1 MEILDPIKG
10 VSCRLRA
17 SDMDSLK
24 WLGLQ
29 SIVCELGRF
38 MAINGPYFHQP
49 YRDSS
54 SRHVPVLCSDSYPCG
69 MVGA

>member
-1 MEILDPIKG
+1 MG
-10 VSCRLRA
+10 
-17 SDMDSLK
+17 SLK

-29 SIVCELGRF
+29 SIVCELGTF
-38 MAINGPYFHQP
+38 MAINDPYFHQL

-69 MVGA
+69 MVGT

>member
-1 MEILDPIKG
+1 
-10 VSCRLRA
+10 
-17 SDMDSLK
+17 MDSLK

-54 SRHVPVLCSDSYPCG
+54 SRHVPVPCSDSLIRVVWLGHSVILLDTKILPRRPTR
-69 MVGA
+69 